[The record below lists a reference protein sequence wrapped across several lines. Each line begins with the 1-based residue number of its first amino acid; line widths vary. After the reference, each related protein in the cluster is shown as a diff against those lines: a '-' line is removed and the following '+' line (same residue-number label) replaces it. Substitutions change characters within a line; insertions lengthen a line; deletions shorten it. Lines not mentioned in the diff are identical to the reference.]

1 MTTAASAR
9 QLNCST
15 SSSSSRR
22 RPLKDSTNGFCQGE
36 PGSMNAVPARR
47 KRHQSLSACA
57 VSSGPLSQRTCAGA
71 PRWWVRRSSTVT
83 VWSESDAAGD
93 VDRERFAG
101 ELVNDVEQLDHAAV
115 GGLIELEVQRPDM
128 IGPLRPQPVGRDR
141 RLAEALA
148 LAPASGDPEAFFA
161 PEPLDA
167 LAVDVVAEL
176 AEADVRAAVAPARPR
191 GRDLAQQ
198 RPQHQVGVDR
208 VGVMALGGAVLPG
221 DSACPALAD
230 TEAVLEHQ
238 DRSAPAGWAHQFPL
252 AISFSAC
259 ASSA

>member
-1 MTTAASAR
+1 MTTTASAR

-22 RPLKDSTNGFCQGE
+22 RPLKDSTNGFCQGD
-36 PGSMNAVPARR
+36 PGSMNAVPAWR

-71 PRWWVRRSSTVT
+71 PRLVGEALEHVDGL
-83 VWSESDAAGD
+83 VCVDAARD

-101 ELVNDVEQLDHAAV
+101 ELVDDVEQLQHAAI

-128 IGPLRPQPVGRDR
+128 VGPLRSQPVGRDG

-148 LAPASGDPEAFFA
+148 LAAESGAPEAFFA

-176 AEADVRAAVAPARPR
+176 AEADMRAAVAPTRPR